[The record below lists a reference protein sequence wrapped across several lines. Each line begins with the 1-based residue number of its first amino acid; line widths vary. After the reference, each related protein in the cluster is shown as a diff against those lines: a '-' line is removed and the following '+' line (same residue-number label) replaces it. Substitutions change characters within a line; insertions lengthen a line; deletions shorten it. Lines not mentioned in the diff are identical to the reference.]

1 MQDLIELV
9 NLIQRTKFKAN
20 GLLEVIVEPES
31 HMGQLFDA
39 IAQKKVRT
47 DEDAKTLFPEAM
59 KDAGR
64 LATIKSKL
72 KDRLTDSVFLLG
84 FKESNYADR
93 HRAFFECTK
102 KWASAML
109 LINKNAR
116 LNGINALEKLLRH
129 TEQFEFTELTI
140 DILRVLRLHYGLV
153 EGNEQQYTFYEN
165 RLREVEEI
173 GAAENQVEALY
184 TDLVIRYVNS
194 KADKNAI
201 TEKAQDYHK
210 KAAPLLRRYSTFK
223 IQMFGRLIETII
235 YDSQNNYKEMTRVCE
250 ESIAFFEAKPYQTTL
265 SLQVFYYNLVV
276 CYLSSRMFDKCR
288 GIIEKFDQFLEEGSF
303 NWFKMQELSF
313 FTQMH
318 AGNYAAAFQTYKK
331 VADHPN
337 FETVSAPVAELWK
350 ILDAYLCFLLYVGLL
365 KPNTDGAPGEQQIK
379 FRLNRFLN
387 EVPVFSK
394 DKRGMNI
401 PVLIIQFIYLLAD
414 GKFEACEERVDA
426 LNKYRLR
433 YLYDRE
439 TLRSSCF
446 IKFLASI
453 PGSGF
458 NSSKLKN
465 KISKLR
471 ECLAANP
478 WYAVPQS
485 LEIEIV
491 PYEDLL
497 EIVLHCI

>member
-1 MQDLIELV
+1 MQDLIELI

-20 GLLEVIVEPES
+20 GLLEVIVEPETQ
-31 HMGQLFDA
+31 MGQLYDA
-39 IAQKKVRT
+39 IAQKKVRS
-47 DEDAKTLFPEAM
+47 DDDAKKLFPDTM
-59 KDAGR
+59 KDSGR

-72 KDRLTDSVFLLG
+72 KDRLNDSVFLLG
-84 FKESNYADR
+84 FKENSYADR

-102 KWASAML
+102 KWASAMI

-116 LNGINALEKLLRH
+116 LNGISALEKLLRH
-129 TEQFEFTELTI
+129 TEQFEFTELTL

-153 EGNEQQYTFYEN
+153 VGDEQQYSYYET
-165 RLREVEEI
+165 RLRDVEEI
-173 GAAENQVEALY
+173 WAAENQVEAFY
-184 TDLVIRYVNS
+184 TELVIRYVNS

-201 TEKAQDYHK
+201 TEKARDYLG
-210 KAAPLLRRYSTFK
+210 KATPLMKRYPSFK
-223 IQMFGRLIETII
+223 VQIFGRLIETII
-235 YDSQNNYKEMTRVCE
+235 YDSQNDYRQMTRICE
-250 ESIAFFEAKPYQTTL
+250 DSIAFFESKPYQTTL

-276 CYLSSRMFDKCR
+276 CYLADKKFDKCYE
-288 GIIEKFDQFLEEGSF
+288 IIEKFDEFLEDGSF

-313 FTQMH
+313 FTRMH
-318 AGNYAAAFQTYKK
+318 AGDYAAAFQIFKK
-331 VADHPN
+331 VTEHQH
-337 FETVSAPVAELWK
+337 FEHVSAPVAELWK
-350 ILDAYLCFLLYVGLL
+350 ILDAYLCFLMYVGLL
-365 KPNTDGAPGEQQIK
+365 KPNNNGTPGEQQIK

-401 PVLIIQFIYLLAD
+401 PVLIVQFLYLLAD
-414 GKFEACEERVDA
+414 GKFDACEERVEA

-439 TLRSSCF
+439 TLRSNCF
-446 IKFLASI
+446 LKLLVSI
-453 PGSGF
+453 PGRGF
-458 NSSKLKN
+458 NATQLRPKVA
-465 KISKLR
+465 KLR

-485 LEIEIV
+485 LEIEVV

-497 EIVLHCI
+497 EIVLQCL

>member
-1 MQDLIELV
+1 
-9 NLIQRTKFKAN
+9 
-20 GLLEVIVEPES
+20 
-31 HMGQLFDA
+31 
-39 IAQKKVRT
+39 
-47 DEDAKTLFPEAM
+47 
-59 KDAGR
+59 
-64 LATIKSKL
+64 
-72 KDRLTDSVFLLG
+72 
-84 FKESNYADR
+84 
-93 HRAFFECTK
+93 
-102 KWASAML
+102 
-109 LINKNAR
+109 
-116 LNGINALEKLLRH
+116 
-129 TEQFEFTELTI
+129 
-140 DILRVLRLHYGLV
+140 
-153 EGNEQQYTFYEN
+153 
-165 RLREVEEI
+165 
-173 GAAENQVEALY
+173 
-184 TDLVIRYVNS
+184 
-194 KADKNAI
+194 
-201 TEKAQDYHK
+201 
-210 KAAPLLRRYSTFK
+210 
-223 IQMFGRLIETII
+223 
-235 YDSQNNYKEMTRVCE
+235 
-250 ESIAFFEAKPYQTTL
+250 
-265 SLQVFYYNLVV
+265 
-276 CYLSSRMFDKCR
+276 MFDKCR
-288 GIIEKFDQFLEEGSF
+288 GIIEKFDQFIEEGSF

-318 AGNYAAAFQTYKK
+318 AGDYAAAFQTYKK

-458 NSSKLKN
+458 NTSKLKN
-465 KISKLR
+465 KITKLR

-491 PYEDLL
+491 PYEDLI